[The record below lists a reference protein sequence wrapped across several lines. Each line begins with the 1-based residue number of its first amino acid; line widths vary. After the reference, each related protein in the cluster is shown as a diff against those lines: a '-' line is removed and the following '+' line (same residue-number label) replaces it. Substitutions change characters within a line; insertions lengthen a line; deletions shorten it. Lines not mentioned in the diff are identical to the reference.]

1 MNIIYYLYVSYKG
14 TVIYINSLTLSTADK
29 LLEKLKSIDTDF
41 EFELTSKNDKNF
53 DVEVLSIEGF
63 ISKFKKLN
71 THSVGNYIFD
81 SIEDK
86 NKYLTFID
94 KPFDSLQLYQIYLG
108 IKSKVNVDI
117 YAKPEY
123 DKHQMG
129 LIRESL
135 EKGEDVTDLL
145 DPNKNW
151 VEMFADQFFKNLK

>member
-14 TVIYINSLTLSTADK
+14 TVIYINNLTLSTADK

-53 DVEVLSIEGF
+53 DVKVLSIEGF
-63 ISKFKKLN
+63 ISKLKKLN
-71 THSVGNYIFD
+71 SHSVGNYIFD

-94 KPFDSLQLYQIYLG
+94 KSFDQLQLYQIYLG

-123 DKHQMG
+123 DKHQMSI
-129 LIRESL
+129 IREAL

>member
-53 DVEVLSIEGF
+53 DVKALSIEGF

-71 THSVGNYIFD
+71 SRSVGNYIFD

-86 NKYLTFID
+86 NKYLTFIG
-94 KPFDSLQLYQIYLG
+94 KSFEQLQLYQIYLG

-123 DKHQMG
+123 PVGQMS
-129 LIRESL
+129 LIREAL
-135 EKGEDVTDLL
+135 EKGEDVSHLL
-145 DPNKNW
+145 DPNKSW

>member
-14 TVIYINSLTLSTADK
+14 TVIYINNLTLSTADK

-53 DVEVLSIEGF
+53 DVEALSVEGF
-63 ISKFKKLN
+63 ISKFKKLKS
-71 THSVGNYIFD
+71 HSVGKYIFD

-86 NKYLTFID
+86 NKYLSFIG
-94 KPFDSLQLYQIYLG
+94 KSFEQLQLYQIYLG

-123 DKHQMG
+123 PVGQMS
-129 LIRESL
+129 LIREAL
-135 EKGEDVTDLL
+135 EKGEDVSHLL
-145 DPNKNW
+145 DPNKSW

>member
-1 MNIIYYLYVSYKG
+1 MDIIYSLYVTYKG
-14 TVIYINSLTLSTADK
+14 TVIYINSLRLSTADK
-29 LLEKLKSIDTDF
+29 LLEKLKSIDKDF

-53 DVEVLSIEGF
+53 DVEVLSIKGF
-63 ISKFKKLN
+63 ISKFERLN
-71 THSVGNYIFD
+71 THSVGKYIFD

-86 NKYLTFID
+86 NKYLTFIG
-94 KPFDSLQLYQIYLG
+94 KSFDELQLYQIYLG

-151 VEMFADQFFKNLK
+151 VEMFAD

>member
-1 MNIIYYLYVSYKG
+1 MDIIYSLYVTYKG
-14 TVIYINSLTLSTADK
+14 TVIYINCLRLSTADK

-53 DVEVLSIEGF
+53 DVKVLSIEGF
-63 ISKFKKLN
+63 ISKFERLN
-71 THSVGNYIFD
+71 THSVGKYIFD

-94 KPFDSLQLYQIYLG
+94 KSFNQSQLHQIYLG

-117 YAKPEY
+117 YAKPEF
-123 DKHQMG
+123 DDGQMD
-129 LIRESL
+129 LIREAL

-151 VEMFADQFFKNLK
+151 VEMFADHFFKNLK

>member
-14 TVIYINSLTLSTADK
+14 TVIYISNLTLSTADK
-29 LLEKLKSIDTDF
+29 LLEKLKSIDKDF

-53 DVEVLSIEGF
+53 DIEVLSIEGF
-63 ISKFKKLN
+63 ISKFKKLKS
-71 THSVGNYIFD
+71 HSVGNYIFN

-86 NKYLTFID
+86 NKYLTFIG
-94 KPFDSLQLYQIYLG
+94 KSFDELQLYQIYLG

-135 EKGEDVTDLL
+135 EKGEDVSHLL
-145 DPNKNW
+145 DPNKSW

>member
-14 TVIYINSLTLSTADK
+14 TVIYINSLILSTADK

-94 KPFDSLQLYQIYLG
+94 KSFDSLQLYQIYLG

-123 DKHQMG
+123 PVGQMS
-129 LIRESL
+129 LIREAL
-135 EKGEDVTDLL
+135 EKGEDVSHLL
-145 DPNKNW
+145 DPNKSW

>member
-14 TVIYINSLTLSTADK
+14 TVIYISNLTLSTADK
-29 LLEKLKSIDTDF
+29 LLEKLKSIDKDF

-53 DVEVLSIEGF
+53 DVKVLSIEGF
-63 ISKFKKLN
+63 ISKFKKLKS
-71 THSVGNYIFD
+71 HSVGNYIFD

-86 NKYLTFID
+86 NKYLTFIG
-94 KPFDSLQLYQIYLG
+94 KSFEQLQLYQIYLG

-123 DKHQMG
+123 PVGQMS
-129 LIRESL
+129 LIREAL
-135 EKGEDVTDLL
+135 EKGEDVSHLL
-145 DPNKNW
+145 DPNKSW

>member
-1 MNIIYYLYVSYKG
+1 MDIIYSLYVTYKG
-14 TVIYINSLTLSTADK
+14 TVIYINSLRLSTADK
-29 LLEKLKSIDTDF
+29 LLEKLKSIDKDF

-53 DVEVLSIEGF
+53 DVKALSIEGF

-71 THSVGNYIFD
+71 SHSVGNYIFD

-86 NKYLTFID
+86 NKYLTFIG
-94 KPFDSLQLYQIYLG
+94 KSFEQLQLYQIYLG

-123 DKHQMG
+123 PVGQMS

-135 EKGEDVTDLL
+135 EKGEDVSHLL
-145 DPNKNW
+145 DPNKSW

>member
-14 TVIYINSLTLSTADK
+14 TVIYINNLTLSTADK

-53 DVEVLSIEGF
+53 DVEALSVEGF

-71 THSVGNYIFD
+71 SHSVGKYIFD

-86 NKYLTFID
+86 NKYLSFIG
-94 KPFDSLQLYQIYLG
+94 KSFEQLQLYQIYLG

-123 DKHQMG
+123 PVGQMS
-129 LIRESL
+129 LIREAL
-135 EKGEDVTDLL
+135 EKGEDVSHLL
-145 DPNKNW
+145 DPNKSW

>member
-94 KPFDSLQLYQIYLG
+94 KSFDSLQLYQIYLG

-123 DKHQMG
+123 PVGQMS
-129 LIRESL
+129 LIREAL
-135 EKGEDVTDLL
+135 EKGEDVSHLL
-145 DPNKNW
+145 DPNKSW

>member
-14 TVIYINSLTLSTADK
+14 TVIYINNLTLSTADK

-53 DVEVLSIEGF
+53 DVEALSVEGF

-71 THSVGNYIFD
+71 SHSVGKYIFD

-86 NKYLTFID
+86 NKYLSFIG
-94 KPFDSLQLYQIYLG
+94 KSFEQLQLYQIYLG

-123 DKHQMG
+123 PVEQMS
-129 LIRESL
+129 LIREAL
-135 EKGEDVTDLL
+135 EKGEDVSHLL
-145 DPNKNW
+145 DLNKSW

>member
-14 TVIYINSLTLSTADK
+14 TIIYINNLTLSTADK

-53 DVEVLSIEGF
+53 DVEALSVEGF

-71 THSVGNYIFD
+71 SHSVGKYIFD

-86 NKYLTFID
+86 NKYLTFIG
-94 KPFDSLQLYQIYLG
+94 KSFEQLQLYQIYLG

-123 DKHQMG
+123 PVGQMS
-129 LIRESL
+129 LIREAL
-135 EKGEDVTDLL
+135 EKGEDVSHLL